1 MPQIHPQRLA
11 SIVILAVAATLP
23 FVLSSYS
30 TFQLAIALCYLPA
43 LFGLV
48 IITGYAGQLALGN
61 GAFFAIGAY
70 TTAILV
76 SRYDWPYLLTLPV
89 ALTLTSLAGL
99 LIGIPSLR
107 LRGHFLAVLTL
118 AVAVATPPVLKAL
131 ESLTN
136 GVRGMALVVADP
148 PAWLRLDPTQ
158 RNYLVA
164 LAVAAITFATTRG
177 LTRGHIGRAL
187 RGLRDNE
194 PVATTLGVSIS
205 VLKIAAFGYSAALA
219 GLGGGLFA
227 GVIGFVAPDD
237 FGIGF
242 AALLIIGLILG
253 GKDSEW
259 GAVIGSLL
267 IVGVPL
273 YAAKIN
279 QTASGLIFAL
289 LVLGAI
295 FVMPSGLFGLF
306 RQLRA
311 RYARLRNARRSNA
324 QPSNHSQ
331 PTTARGTS

>member
-1 MPQIHPQRLA
+1 M
-11 SIVILAVAATLP
+11 LP

-30 TFQLAIALCYLPA
+30 TFQLATALTFLPA
-43 LFGLV
+43 LYGLV
-48 IITGYAGQLALGN
+48 IITGYGGQLALGN

-76 SRYDWPYLLTLPV
+76 SRYDWPYLATLPV
-89 ALTLTSLAGL
+89 AMLLTALAGL
-99 LIGIPSLR
+99 VIGVPSLR

-118 AVAVATPPVLKAL
+118 AVAVAAPQILKAF
-131 ESLTN
+131 ENLTN
-136 GVRGMALVVADP
+136 GVRGMALVIDDP
-148 PAWLRLDPTQ
+148 PAWTGLDPTQ

-164 LAVAAITFATTRG
+164 LAAAAITFATTRG
-177 LTRGHIGRAL
+177 LTRSHIGRAL
-187 RGLRDNE
+187 RALRDNE
-194 PVATTLGVSIS
+194 PVAASLGVPVAVI
-205 VLKIAAFGYSAALA
+205 KIAAFGYSAALA
-219 GLGGGLFA
+219 GLGGALFA
-227 GVIGFVAPDD
+227 IVIGFVAPDN

-259 GAVIGSLL
+259 GAVLGSLL

-295 FVMPSGLFGLF
+295 FILPSGLVGLF
-306 RQLRA
+306 KQLQA
-311 RYARLRNARRSNA
+311 RYARLRDDKRADRQ
-324 QPSNHSQ
+324 QPIHSQ
-331 PTTARGTS
+331 TTTARGLS